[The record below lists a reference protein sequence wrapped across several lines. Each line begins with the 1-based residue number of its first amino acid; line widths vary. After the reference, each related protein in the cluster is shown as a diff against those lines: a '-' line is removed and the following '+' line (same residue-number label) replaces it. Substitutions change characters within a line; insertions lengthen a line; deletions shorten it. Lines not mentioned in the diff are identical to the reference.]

1 MHELILGGCKSGKS
15 RCAQQR
21 AADWLAWPGRSACV
35 IVTALAADEEM
46 RLRIA
51 RHREDRAREL
61 PAVQTL
67 EVPRDLPEALRAC
80 SSEQRLVVVDC
91 LTLWLTNLLMP
102 MERGEMELRVPTAQG
117 SMDAPGAPAQRST
130 DPLDQSEQSAMD
142 AARSGELDE
151 RQWQACQDDLIDA
164 LVGARGPVVLVSN
177 EIGWG
182 VSPMS
187 APARRFVDALGLLHQ
202 RAAQVCGHVTLMV
215 AGQELVVK
223 GRR

>member
-15 RCAQQR
+15 RCAQRR

-35 IVTALAADEEM
+35 IATALASDEEM
-46 RLRIA
+46 RERIA
-51 RHREDRAREL
+51 RHRADRAREL

-67 EVPRDLPEALRAC
+67 EVPHDLAEAVRAC
-80 SSEQRLVVVDC
+80 SSAQRLVVVDC

-102 MERGEMELRVPTAQG
+102 MQEGLTSGAGGAAANGPLEVPMKAP
-117 SMDAPGAPAQRST
+117 MDASASPALNEPASAS
-130 DPLDQSEQSAMD
+130 LDEAAWQCHQSALIEAL
-142 AARSGELDE
+142 AA
-151 RQWQACQDDLIDA
+151 
-164 LVGARGPVVLVSN
+164 ARGPVVLVSN

-187 APARRFVDALGLLHQ
+187 APARRFVDALGVLHQ
-202 RAAQVCGHVTLMV
+202 RVAQACSHVTLMV
-215 AGQELVVK
+215 AGQELAVK